1 MKKLIFAAFV
11 LLGIAGSAMAQT
23 PAKKDDKAKA
33 KTETVKK
40 VTKPAPATK
49 GEEQKAVIAK
59 TKEAPA
65 AKPVAKKEKTE
76 ATVVK
81 KETKVTAPVKK
92 DGTPDKRYTANK
104 QLKKDGTPDK
114 RYKQNKKN

>member
-1 MKKLIFAAFV
+1 MKKLILAAFV
-11 LLGIAGSAMAQT
+11 FLGIAGSAMAQT
-23 PAKKDDKAKA
+23 PVKKDDKAKA

-65 AKPVAKKEKTE
+65 AKPEAKI
-76 ATVVK
+76 VK
-81 KETKVTAPVKK
+81 KETKTTGPVKK
-92 DGTPDKRYTANK
+92 NGTPDKRYTANK

-114 RYKQNKKN
+114 RYKQNKKS